1 MKKKKCPICDSSDL
15 DMEETTMPASA
26 AAKMPGKLVPA
37 VAYVCNE
44 CGCEFLGVVG
54 GGGLTIQY
62 DPRE

>member
-44 CGCEFLGVVG
+44 CGCEF
-54 GGGLTIQY
+54 
-62 DPRE
+62 